1 MTLGN
6 FFKSYSEI
14 QNINI
19 VLTDLNGI
27 FRGKKIPLSQIDK
40 IEKGNFRMP
49 FSVLNLDIWG
59 NDIEKSRW
67 VFDSGDADGKCFWT
81 KRKPLILSI
90 ANTKSAILP
99 VAMHYEDGKPFL
111 GDPYHF
117 LMKLE
122 NNLKNKKL
130 KPIVGVEL
138 EFYLIK
144 EGSKNDPI
152 ESNMYSISELN
163 KNSELFDEISAAC
176 EENNIKIE
184 STISESGPGQFEIV
198 LLHNDSLV
206 TVAENIIF
214 LKYIIRNLS
223 LKYGYDA
230 SFMSK
235 PFGDL
240 AGNGMHVHCSILND
254 SNENIFDNGTTE
266 GSEQLKFAIKGLID
280 TMQETTLIMA
290 PHLNSY
296 RRIVSETHA
305 PNIISWGY
313 ENRTVALRV
322 PGGDNKSKRIE
333 HRVAGSDVNP
343 YLLLSA
349 IILGLEKGINEK
361 MLPANPEDGNAYSS
375 DNQSLPGSW
384 QASFNKFKNSEF
396 IKKNFPKELI
406 EMYLDCKSQEC
417 QKLTSKVSNEELQAY
432 LKTV

>member
-1 MTLGN
+1 MTLSE
-6 FFKSYSEI
+6 FFKSNSEI

-27 FRGKKIPLSQIDK
+27 FRGKKIPISQIDK

-67 VFDSGDADGKCFWT
+67 VFDTGDADGKCFWT
-81 KRKPLILSI
+81 KRKPLILNMSNI
-90 ANTKSAILP
+90 KNAIIP
-99 VAMHYEDGKPFL
+99 VAMHHEDGKEFL

-117 LMKLE
+117 LKGIE

-130 KPIVGVEL
+130 TPIVGVEL

-144 EGSKNDPI
+144 EGAKNDPS

-163 KNSELFDEISAAC
+163 KNSELFDEISVVC

-184 STISESGPGQFEIV
+184 STISESGAGQFEIV
-198 LLHNDSLV
+198 LSHNNSLI

-223 LKYGYDA
+223 LKYGYCA

-235 PFGDL
+235 PFGGL
-240 AGNGMHVHCSILND
+240 AGSGMHVHCSILND
-254 SNENIFDNGTTE
+254 SKENIFDNDTAE
-266 GSEQLKFAIKGLID
+266 GSDQLKFAIKGLID

-322 PGGDNKSKRIE
+322 PGGENKSKRIE

-349 IILGLEKGINEK
+349 IILGIEKGINEK
-361 MLPANPEDGNAYSS
+361 ILPSSPEDGNAYNSE
-375 DNQSLPGSW
+375 NQILPGSW
-384 QASFNKFKNSEF
+384 QASLNKFKKGGF
-396 IKKNFPKELI
+396 IKKNFPKEII
-406 EMYLDCKSQEC
+406 EMFLDCKSQEC
-417 QKLTSKVSNEELQAY
+417 QKLTSKVSDEELQAY
-432 LKTV
+432 LNTV